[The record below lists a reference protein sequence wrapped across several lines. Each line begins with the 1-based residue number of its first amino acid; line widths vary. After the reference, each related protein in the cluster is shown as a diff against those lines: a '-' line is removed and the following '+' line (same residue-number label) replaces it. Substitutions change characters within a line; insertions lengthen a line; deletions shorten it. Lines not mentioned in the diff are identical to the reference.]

1 MDHHGRWVTIGWGA
15 NQGTYMGLTGCWHWQ
30 SLPRGAPSSISLA
43 LSSPPTNNLTIT
55 PPSNSLSTQ
64 LVPQNKT
71 TSFFHLSSLSLGPI
85 RHLPTPSTEAPLS
98 RILFIR
104 FSLNKPS
111 NYYKFHDSRSL
122 AISCC
127 GYLVLLLLFVFVVP
141 FHHPLCRHCP
151 PSSNRNEHAPIIPPW
166 DLRAPSPPRLSDSR
180 PLCTANDKN
189 TLF

>member
-1 MDHHGRWVTIGWGA
+1 
-15 NQGTYMGLTGCWHWQ
+15 MGLTGCWHWQ

-111 NYYKFHDSRSL
+111 NYYKFHDSRYVSTL
-122 AISCC
+122 LPCSTLLPFEQEASPYPVAAISSSCC
-127 GYLVLLLLFVFVVP
+127 CLCLLCPSTTPSVVIA
-141 FHHPLCRHCP
+141 P
-151 PSSNRNEHAPIIPPW
+151 PSSNRNEHAPIIIPPW

-180 PLCTANDKN
+180 PICTANDTN